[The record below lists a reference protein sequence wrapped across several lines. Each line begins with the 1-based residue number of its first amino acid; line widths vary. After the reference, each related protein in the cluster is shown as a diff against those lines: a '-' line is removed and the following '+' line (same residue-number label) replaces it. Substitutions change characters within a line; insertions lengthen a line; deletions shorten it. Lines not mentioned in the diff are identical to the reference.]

1 MFVVLINTLCVRKT
15 FKAGRPQTLGNRGPW
30 DQNSIQAPFLPER
43 PLNLSKELID
53 HLNLVALN
61 PRAVLVEKMV
71 CLVREILSFYS
82 LSVFGEDV
90 DRKKFFWALLSVK
103 NIIFKSSCWSKIDI
117 FRLLQPPTT
126 IFSHVHSHLNAY
138 T

>member
-1 MFVVLINTLCVRKT
+1 MSERL

-30 DQNSIQAPFLPER
+30 DQNSFCIQGPFLPER

-90 DRKKFFWALLSVK
+90 DINALSQK
-103 NIIFKSSCWSKIDI
+103 YHF
-117 FRLLQPPTT
+117 
-126 IFSHVHSHLNAY
+126 
-138 T
+138 